1 MQPRWY
7 TPFPRRFNEETL
19 TGTQS
24 ANAIGFNR
32 QRFDSGTKPGI
43 FNVLFL
49 DYADCIPLFSVGLVF
64 FTEFLF
70 LLLWNG

>member
-1 MQPRWY
+1 MY
-7 TPFPRRFNEETL
+7 ATPVVYAIPQEGLMKNAD
-19 TGTQS
+19 GTQS
-24 ANAIGFNR
+24 ANAIGFN

-43 FNVLFL
+43 FNYYFWIMLTVFL
-49 DYADCIPLFSVGLVF
+49 CFQWDWY